1 MKIALKKEFGQLVPF
16 SKADKEALNNFAD
29 GAIYDVDIKNMD
41 IRTMKQN
48 NSIHVLFS
56 LTADALNDAGY
67 SVNTVLN
74 RRKLEAIN
82 KVFEWGFSK
91 LAFVSG
97 AEKVLQKMKDR
108 IVANEEVE
116 LTWTLQVVKDVLWR
130 PLQIHQ
136 TQKESTTKLTKEEID
151 KVYELF
157 NLVLSRYGIHV
168 PFPNREL
175 WENSKEE
182 K

>member
-1 MKIALKKEFGQLVPF
+1 MKLTIKKERGTITPYSDEDYEMFQKLSDAV
-16 SKADKEALNNFAD
+16 
-29 GAIYDVDIKNMD
+29 YTVDIKNLDM
-41 IRTMKQN
+41 RSLKQN
-48 NSIHVLFS
+48 SSIHKLFS

-91 LAFVSG
+91 LALVPN
-97 AEKVLQKMKDR
+97 ADKVLQKMKDR

-116 LTWTLQVVKDVLWR
+116 LTWTMQLVKDVLWR

-157 NLVLSRYGIHV
+157 NMVLSRYGIHV
-168 PFPNREL
+168 PFPSRDL
-175 WENSKEE
+175 WENK
-182 K
+182 